1 MPKGPKGQWRPADP
15 IACAMHVGKIATGE
29 IEETCEA
36 PVQGDPEANKY
47 RARKGGLAR
56 AESLTP
62 ERRQEIA
69 ASGAAARW
77 ESKA

>member
-1 MPKGPKGQWRPADP
+1 MPKGPKGQWRPKDP
-15 IACAMHVGKIATGE
+15 IACAVHVGKIATGE
-29 IEETCEA
+29 IEETTEA
-36 PVQGDPEANKY
+36 PVQGDPGANKE

-62 ERRQEIA
+62 EKRHEIA

-77 ESKA
+77 RSA